1 MQILRKIFKG
11 GMYEMKKR
19 ILALILAIIMVFSV
33 IPEPFTGKTIANAS
47 EVESSSDDNSLL
59 QNEASLN
66 DFEVETQSDEETL
79 SQVGEIKGEL
89 EQEQDSI
96 AQSSEKEEAI
106 ETRSNAEDTTMVNL
120 PLQYGQTE
128 ARSILNMIN
137 EMRTSSTDAWYWNS
151 DDTTKTIC
159 NDLSELAYDY
169 DLERIAMQRAAEI
182 AMSYSHTRPDG
193 TSCFTAYDI
202 PYLVVGENIAA
213 GYTSAVGVNK
223 GWREDDETYGGQGH
237 RRNMLSNE
245 FNCVGIGHAYYN
257 GVHYWVEEFAYRD
270 SISTTATTANDNEQ
284 TVAVN
289 VLQSKITD
297 LDINMTLNQDIY
309 SLQVNE
315 TLPVSISDTEAMAV
329 FSGHWPSGQKSPVT
343 DVPILGVADTSIATY
358 SENKLVGVGEGKTNL
373 TATLYGITRELPYSI
388 NVYVENINDI
398 SLCNIGLSPST
409 CTYNGEEQKPEV
421 TVTSGSTTL
430 KENIDY
436 TLTYGDNINVGKAYV
451 DIIGI
456 NNWEGS
462 TRKYFTIIDA
472 VTTVHIPVKYEQ
484 TKARAL
490 LNDINEMS
498 TTNDLIYD
506 YDLEQ
511 VAMQRAA
518 ELALSFTIT
527 RPNGTS
533 WKTAYGDMSW
543 TGIASYY
550 ASSSSGD
557 AIVKWASQDSI
568 AKSFECI
575 GIGHVYYN
583 GYHFWDVEVANRDSI
598 NNTATPVNDSEQ
610 TVAVEVLQSSITD
623 LDITLEQE
631 KYDLQ
636 VNETVAVPTP
646 KVMTTFSDS
655 WPSGKKPVAD
665 TPIIDVED
673 TSIATYS
680 ENKLVGVSEGTTNL
694 TAKLYGYTK
703 VLPYP
708 VNVSTKKNISSCK
721 ISLSEENYVY
731 DGEEKKPEV
740 TVTSDSTVLRE
751 NTDYTITYGD
761 NINAGKAYV
770 EIKGINQ
777 WTGSIYEYF
786 TIKGK
791 NISDLERSLGATCN
805 GTTQEEQNP
814 SLTIKDG
821 TKTLIEG
828 TDYRIR
834 YEVLDKETDKTAWDG
849 VLWITGIG
857 NYNGNGV
864 SIGQYYKYHKY
875 LRSQVIEASTCSK
888 QGIKRWTCNNCG
900 KTKDESIELDP
911 DNHTYDE
918 GVITKKPTCTTNGT
932 KTYTCTGCK
941 TTKTENIE
949 ATGHN
954 LTKTEAKSPT
964 YTEVGNKE
972 YYTCKECGKVFSDV
986 EGKNETSISEMTIP
1000 VLKHELTKVAEKAAT
1015 YKEAGN
1021 KEYYICKECDKLFLD
1036 TAAKQETTIEEVTI
1050 APLEK
1055 KAQTIMAVES
1065 SYTKTYGD
1073 SSFSL
1078 GAKAKG
1084 KLTYKSSNTSVAIV
1098 SSSGKITIK
1107 GVGTAK
1113 ITITAAETSS
1123 YKSATKTVTITVH
1136 PKSTTLSSVTSGIA
1150 NMTVKWT
1157 KNSDATGYEISYATK
1172 SDFSNE
1178 KTYLVTNSN
1187 TTSKTIGKRTEGK
1200 KYYVRIR
1207 CYKTVKNEN
1216 YYSEWSAT
1224 KTVVILPN
1232 AVKLNSI
1239 TSTAAGKFTAK
1250 WSQNENA
1257 TGYQVQYA
1265 TKSNFSGGKTV
1276 TVASN
1281 KTLSKTVT
1289 SLSPGTKYYIRV
1301 RCYKT
1306 VSAQNYYSPWSTAK
1320 SIVTL
1325 PKTTSLSS
1333 VISTAKGKFTAKWT
1347 KNSAITGY
1355 QIQYATKS
1363 NFSNAKTSTITS
1375 YKTTSKV
1382 ITGLTNGKK
1391 YYVRIRCYK
1400 TVSGVKYYSAWSSA
1414 KTVTIKK

>member
-1 MQILRKIFKG
+1 
-11 GMYEMKKR
+11 
-19 ILALILAIIMVFSV
+19 MVFSM

-96 AQSSEKEEAI
+96 AQS
-106 ETRSNAEDTTMVNL
+106 NAEDTIMVNL

-159 NDLSELAYDY
+159 NDLSELSYDY

-193 TSCFTAYDI
+193 TICFTAYDI
-202 PYLVVGENIAA
+202 PYLAVGENIAA

-223 GWREDDETYGGQGH
+223 GWREDDENYSGQGH

-270 SISTTATTANDNEQ
+270 SINTTATTANDSEQ
-284 TVAVN
+284 TVTVN
-289 VLQSKITD
+289 VLQSK
-297 LDINMTLNQDIY
+297 
-309 SLQVNE
+309 
-315 TLPVSISDTEAMAV
+315 
-329 FSGHWPSGQKSPVT
+329 
-343 DVPILGVADTSIATY
+343 
-358 SENKLVGVGEGKTNL
+358 
-373 TATLYGITRELPYSI
+373 
-388 NVYVENINDI
+388 
-398 SLCNIGLSPST
+398 
-409 CTYNGEEQKPEV
+409 
-421 TVTSGSTTL
+421 
-430 KENIDY
+430 
-436 TLTYGDNINVGKAYV
+436 
-451 DIIGI
+451 
-456 NNWEGS
+456 
-462 TRKYFTIIDA
+462 
-472 VTTVHIPVKYEQ
+472 
-484 TKARAL
+484 
-490 LNDINEMS
+490 
-498 TTNDLIYD
+498 
-506 YDLEQ
+506 
-511 VAMQRAA
+511 
-518 ELALSFTIT
+518 
-527 RPNGTS
+527 
-533 WKTAYGDMSW
+533 
-543 TGIASYY
+543 
-550 ASSSSGD
+550 
-557 AIVKWASQDSI
+557 
-568 AKSFECI
+568 
-575 GIGHVYYN
+575 
-583 GYHFWDVEVANRDSI
+583 
-598 NNTATPVNDSEQ
+598 
-610 TVAVEVLQSSITD
+610 ITD

-636 VNETVAVPTP
+636 VNETVSVPTP
-646 KVMTTFSDS
+646 KVMATFSDS

-665 TPIIDVED
+665 MPVIDVED

-703 VLPYP
+703 VLPYS
-708 VNVSTKKNISSCK
+708 VNVSTKKNISSCN

-740 TVTSDSTVLRE
+740 TITSDSTVLRE
-751 NTDYTITYGD
+751 NTDYIITYGD

-786 TIKGK
+786 TIRGK

-828 TDYRIR
+828 TDYTIR
-834 YEVLDKETDKTAWDG
+834 YEVLDKETDETAWDG
-849 VLWITGIG
+849 IIWITGIG
-857 NYNGNGV
+857 NYNGDGV

-875 LRSQVIEASTCSK
+875 LRSQVIETSTCSK

-941 TTKTENIE
+941 TTKTEDIE
-949 ATGHN
+949 AIGHN

-972 YYTCKECGKVFSDV
+972 YYTCKECGKVFSDA
-986 EGKNETSISEMTIP
+986 EGKNETTISEMTIP

-1036 TAAKQETTIEEVTI
+1036 ADAKQETRLEEVTI

-1055 KAQTIMAVES
+1055 KTQTITEVES

-1084 KLTYKSSNTSVAIV
+1084 KLTYKSSNTSVATV

-1107 GVGTAK
+1107 GVGIAK

-1123 YKSATKTVTITVH
+1123 YKAATKTVTITVH
-1136 PKSTTLSSVTSGIA
+1136 PKSTTLSSITSGVA

-1157 KNSDATGYEISYATK
+1157 KNLDATGYEISYATK

-1178 KTYLVTNSN
+1178 RTYLVTNSN

-1207 CYKTVKNEN
+1207 CYKTVNNEN
-1216 YYSEWSAT
+1216 YYSEWSAA
-1224 KTVVILPN
+1224 KTVVISPN
-1232 AVKLNSI
+1232 AIKLNSI

-1257 TGYQVQYA
+1257 TGYQIQYA
-1265 TKSNFSGGKTV
+1265 TKSNFSGAKTV
-1276 TVASN
+1276 TVSNN

-1289 SLSPGTKYYIRV
+1289 NLSSGTKYYIRV

-1333 VISTAKGKFTAKWT
+1333 VTSTAKGKFTAKWT

-1400 TVSGVKYYSAWSSA
+1400 TVSNVKYYSAWSSA
-1414 KTVTIKK
+1414 KTVTVKK